1 MKKSLIILLFS
12 AALIISCKSQ
22 NADDK
27 NEEKN
32 KTLSSEI
39 VADKTNLV
47 SENEVKAE
55 YGDKPIHLNKMDF
68 LEKVMDYEKNP
79 SSWVYKGELPCLI
92 DFYADWC
99 APCRIT
105 SPILEELAKEYSGKI
120 FIYKIDVQTEQELAA
135 VFGIQGIPAFLYCP
149 KEGNPSMTSGIARTP
164 EETKSMFIQNIEG
177 FLLKNESSN
186 L

>member
-1 MKKSLIILLFS
+1 MKKSLGVLLLT
-12 AALIISCKSQ
+12 AVVIISCKSQ
-22 NADDK
+22 NVDDQINGK
-27 NEEKN
+27 EQ
-32 KTLSSEI
+32 SSSAEREI
-39 VADKTNLV
+39 DGTNLLAQNMV
-47 SENEVKAE
+47 SGT
-55 YGDKPIHLNKMDF
+55 YSDKPVHLTKTDF

-79 SSWVYKGELPCLI
+79 STWVYKGNLPCLI

-105 SPILEELAKEYSGKI
+105 SPILEELAKEYSGRI
-120 FIYKIDVQTEQELAA
+120 NIYKIDVQKEQELAS

-149 KEGNPSMTSGIARTP
+149 AEGNPSMTSGIARTP

-177 FLLKNESSN
+177 FLLKKESTN

>member
-1 MKKSLIILLFS
+1 MKKSLGLLLFA
-12 AALIISCKSQ
+12 AALILSCKSQ
-22 NADDK
+22 NVNDK
-27 NEEKN
+27 MAEKGQSPSS
-32 KTLSSEI
+32 KTLVDGAALI
-39 VADKTNLV
+39 A
-47 SENEVKAE
+47 ENGANTT
-55 YGDKPIHLNKMDF
+55 YSDKPVHLTKMDF

-79 SSWVYKGELPCLI
+79 STWVYKGELPCLI

-120 FIYKIDVQTEQELAA
+120 NIYKIDVQREQELAS

-164 EETKSMFIQNIEG
+164 EDTKNMFIENIEG
-177 FLLKNESSN
+177 FLLKNKSTN